1 MHVGANTGTTRES
14 FWHARLYG
22 FAGYGAMAPLF
33 GAFHE
38 AGATLGSPA
47 GKSAGQGRRRTRA
60 SPELECWSLY

>member
-1 MHVGANTGTTRES
+1 MHVGANTGATRES

-22 FAGYGAMAPLF
+22 FAGYGAMALF

-47 GKSAGQGRRRTRA
+47 GKSAG
-60 SPELECWSLY
+60 